1 MKQLNNY
8 INEALIKKDT
18 KIESSYSSQYTLQRF
33 INKIKNKT
41 KFGPFYT
48 IKNRPYDGSEQF
60 YKSLQPKKCYEHI
73 SSNSK
78 YYNYYFVLEQYTP
91 GNLFDV
97 INITHPGNKP
107 DKITI
112 EYKRIKVNLYGGKYG
127 FGQEKRVYL
136 FFNLRGNVI
145 TTFYV
150 NYEFINNFIDL
161 LNKLYNTSNK
171 KERDKLIKDFDKNCK
186 KNNLYLD
193 TNEDNQ

>member
-1 MKQLNNY
+1 MQTLDQY

-18 KIESSYSSQYTLQRF
+18 KLESSSFQYTFQRF
-33 INKIKNKT
+33 INRIKNKT

-48 IKNRPYDGSEQF
+48 IKDSPYDGSEKF

-78 YYNYYFVLEQYTP
+78 YYNYCFVLEQYTP

-97 INITHPGNKP
+97 INITHPDNKP
-107 DKITI
+107 DEISI
-112 EYKRIKVNLYGGKYG
+112 EYKRIRVNLYGSKYG

-136 FFNLRGNVI
+136 FFNLKGNVI

-171 KERDKLIKDFDKNCK
+171 KERDKLINDFDKNCK

-193 TNEDNQ
+193 TNEDN